1 MSGNWRELSGH
12 VVVCGLHGVGLR
24 TVEQLHLAGV
34 PVVVVDD
41 DPDPRLTRTVAGW
54 GVPHVRGSSRAQ
66 ETLLDAGLAGATAV
80 VCVEPD
86 DLHALETALLVRQLR
101 PDVRLAVQL
110 SNPAVGRAVADV
122 TGPGSVIDV
131 AALAAPSV
139 VEACLRRRTHPIEL
153 AGEVF
158 LAAEVTAA
166 ADGTLRELYG
176 DLAPIAVVA
185 GAPAETSEAA
195 ELLICPGRD
204 QEVRAGDRV
213 TALGTWANF
222 AGRDLDVGGRSG
234 TTVPA
239 GRTRRTRVGT
249 VISAGWIFVST
260 AFREIDR
267 SLRFTLSALLTLM
280 AVSVSVL
287 LIGYRKPDG
296 SRMSLLDA
304 LYFTVETVG
313 TIGYGDFSFAAQ
325 EPWLRAYAVGFMIT
339 GAMLAAISFAL
350 LTNLL
355 VSKRI
360 AESLGRR
367 DVGAMAGHVIV
378 VGLGAVGVRVVE
390 GLLAE
395 GREVVV
401 VDRDENNRYLG
412 QARALGVPVVVADA
426 TLRQTLQTVNLFS
439 ASAVAVLT
447 SDDLVNIETGL
458 AVRDQLGERW
468 TTVPV
473 VLRLF
478 DRQLAVTVEQSFGF
492 QHVRST
498 AALAAPWFVGAAL
511 GLDVLGTFYVEH
523 QPFLIATLS
532 VAAGGGLDGL
542 AMQDLSARTRVIAI
556 CRAAGNG
563 QLEHPPRSGTR
574 FGAGDR
580 AYLVGPYEE
589 LLQVLRRDALSP
601 TQVTAPAGSDAT
613 ATRRTVD

>member
-1 MSGNWRELSGH
+1 MSSTRRERTGH
-12 VVVCGLHGVGLR
+12 VIVCGLHGVGLR

-41 DPDPRLTRTVAGW
+41 DPDPRLTRTVSGW
-54 GVPHVRGSSRAQ
+54 GIPLVRGSSRATD
-66 ETLLDAGLAGATAV
+66 TLLDAGLPGATAV

-101 PDVRLAVQL
+101 PDVRLAVEL
-110 SNPAVGRAVADV
+110 SNAAVGRAVADV
-122 TGPGSVIDV
+122 TGAGSVIDV

-139 VEACLRRRTHPIEL
+139 VEACLERRTHPIDL
-153 AGEVF
+153 GGEEF
-158 LAAEVTAA
+158 LAAEVTAT

-176 DLAPIAVVA
+176 DLAPIAVV
-185 GAPAETSEAA
+185 PAEAGEEDA
-195 ELLICPGRD
+195 ELVVCPGRD
-204 QEVRAGDRV
+204 HAVRAGDRI
-213 TALGTWANF
+213 TALGTRSDF
-222 AGRDLDVGGRSG
+222 ADRGLKTSDTSR
-234 TTVPA
+234 TTGQRPHRPNPLMLARTMIRETDPA
-239 GRTRRTRVGT
+239 
-249 VISAGWIFVST
+249 
-260 AFREIDR
+260 
-267 SLRFTLSALLTLM
+267 LRFTISALITLM
-280 AVSVSVL
+280 ALSVCML

-325 EPWLRAYAVGFMIT
+325 DDWLRAYAVGFMIT

-355 VSKRI
+355 ISKRI
-360 AESLGRR
+360 AEALGRGE
-367 DVGAMAGHVIV
+367 VGKRSGHVIV
-378 VGLGAVGVRVVE
+378 VGLGAVGIRTVE

-395 GREVVV
+395 GRDVVV
-401 VDRDENNRYLG
+401 VDRDENNRYLA
-412 QARALGVPVVVADA
+412 QARALKVPVVIADA
-426 TLRQTLQTVNLFS
+426 TLPQTLQTVNLPS

-458 AVRDQLGERW
+458 VVRDQLGERW
-468 TTVPV
+468 SEVPV

-478 DRQLAVTVEQSFGF
+478 DRQLATTVERSFGF
-492 QHVRST
+492 GHVRST

-523 QPFLIATLS
+523 QPFLIAALS
-532 VAAGGGLDGL
+532 VATGGGLDGL

-556 CRAAGNG
+556 SRAAGK
-563 QLEHPPRSGTR
+563 LEHPPRSGTR

-601 TQVTAPAGSDAT
+601 SQIPQ
-613 ATRRTVD
+613 

>member
-1 MSGNWRELSGH
+1 MSSTPRERSGH
-12 VVVCGLHGVGLR
+12 VIVCGLHGVGLR

-41 DPDPRLTRTVAGW
+41 DPDPRLTRTVSAW
-54 GVPHVRGSSRAQ
+54 GIPLVRGSSRATD
-66 ETLLDAGLAGATAV
+66 TLLDAGLPGATAV

-139 VEACLRRRTHPIEL
+139 VEACLRRRTHPIDL
-153 AGEVF
+153 GGEEF
-158 LAAEVTAA
+158 LAAEVTAD
-166 ADGTLRELYG
+166 ADGTLRELFG
-176 DLAPIAVVA
+176 DLAPIAVV
-185 GAPAETSEAA
+185 PSEEA
-195 ELLICPGRD
+195 ELVVCPGRD
-204 QEVRAGDRV
+204 HRVRSGDRII
-213 TALGTWANF
+213 ALGTRPDF
-222 AGRDLDVGGRSG
+222 VGRGIRIPKDIREAPERPSRRAVF
-234 TTVPA
+234 TI
-239 GRTRRTRVGT
+239 RTFVRTM
-249 VISAGWIFVST
+249 
-260 AFREIDR
+260 FRETDR
-267 SLRFTLSALLTLM
+267 SLRFTLTALLTLM
-280 AVSVSVL
+280 ALSIGVL
-287 LIGYRKPDG
+287 LVGYRKPDG
-296 SRMSLLDA
+296 SHMSLLDA

-325 EPWLRAYAVGFMIT
+325 QVWLRGYAVGFMIT

-355 VSKRI
+355 ISKRI

-378 VGLGAVGVRVVE
+378 IGLGAVGIRTVE

-401 VDRDENNRYLG
+401 VDRDENNRYLS
-412 QARALGVPVVVADA
+412 QARALKVPVVIADA
-426 TLRQTLQTVNLFS
+426 TLPQTLQAVNLHS
-439 ASAVAVLT
+439 AAAVAVLT

-458 AVRDQLGERW
+458 SVRDQLGERW
-468 TTVPV
+468 GSVPV

-478 DRQLAVTVEQSFGF
+478 DRQLATTVEHSFGF
-492 QHVRST
+492 DHVRST

-523 QPFLIATLS
+523 QPFLIAALS
-532 VAAGGGLDGL
+532 VATGGGLDGL
-542 AMQDLSARTRVIAI
+542 AMQGLSARTRVIAI
-556 CRAAGNG
+556 SRAAGDRA
-563 QLEHPPRSGTR
+563 LEHPPRSGTR

-601 TQVTAPAGSDAT
+601 AQIGGSE
-613 ATRRTVD
+613 RS

>member
-1 MSGNWRELSGH
+1 MSRSWRERAGH
-12 VVVCGLHGVGLR
+12 VVVCGLDGVGLR

-41 DPDPRLTRTVAGW
+41 DPDPRLTRIVEGW
-54 GVPHVRGSSRAQ
+54 GIPLIRGSSRTH
-66 ETLLDAGLAGATAV
+66 ETLLDAGLAGAAAV

-101 PDVRLAVQL
+101 PDVRLAVEL
-110 SNPAVGRAVADV
+110 SNPAVGRAVAQV

-131 AALAAPSV
+131 AAVAAPSV

-153 AGEVF
+153 AGEQF
-158 LAAEVTAA
+158 LAAEVIATAS
-166 ADGTLRELYG
+166 GTLRELYG
-176 DLAPIAVVA
+176 DLAPIAVV
-185 GAPAETSEAA
+185 TEAA
-195 ELLICPGRD
+195 DGPEVLICPGRD
-204 QEVRAGDRV
+204 EEVGAGDRV
-213 TALGTWANF
+213 TALGTSENF
-222 AGRDLDVGGRSG
+222 ADQGLDVRDRRRGSGVPAAGRSR
-234 TTVPA
+234 A
-239 GRTRRTRVGT
+239 GRARK
-249 VISAGWIFVST
+249 
-260 AFREIDR
+260 AFRALRMLMATTFRETDR
-267 SLRFTLSALLTLM
+267 SLRFTLCALLTLM
-280 AVSVSVL
+280 AISICVL
-287 LIGYRKPDG
+287 LVGYRKPDG

-304 LYFTVETVG
+304 VYFTVETVG

-325 EPWLRAYAVGFMIT
+325 HTLLRAYAVGFMIS

-367 DVGAMAGHVIV
+367 DVGTMAGHVIV
-378 VGLGAVGVRVVE
+378 VGVGAVGVRVVE

-412 QARALGVPVVVADA
+412 HVRALGVPIVVADA
-426 TLRQTLQTVNLFS
+426 TQSQTLQAVNLFS
-439 ASAVAVLT
+439 ASAVAILT

-458 AVRDQLGERW
+458 AVRDQLDERW

-478 DRQLAVTVEQSFGF
+478 DRQLAQTVERSFGF
-492 QHVRST
+492 RHVRST

-523 QPFLIATLS
+523 QPFLIAALS
-532 VAAGGGLDGL
+532 VATGGGLDGL
-542 AMQDLSARTRVIAI
+542 AMQDLSARTRVIGI
-556 CRAAGNG
+556 SRAAGDG
-563 QLEHPPRSGTR
+563 RLEHPPRSGTR
-574 FGAGDR
+574 FSAGDR

-601 TQVTAPAGSDAT
+601 TQLAPVRGGSEAPASPGIG
-613 ATRRTVD
+613 

>member
-1 MSGNWRELSGH
+1 MSSTWRDRTGH

-54 GVPHVRGSSRAQ
+54 GIPLVRGGSRTA
-66 ETLLDAGLAGATAV
+66 ETLLDAGLAGAAAV

-110 SNPAVGRAVADV
+110 SNAAVGRAVAQV
-122 TGPGSVIDV
+122 TGEGSVIDV
-131 AALAAPSV
+131 AAVAAPSV

-153 AGEVF
+153 DDEQF
-158 LAAEVTAA
+158 LAAEVVAGK
-166 ADGTLRELYG
+166 DGTLRELFG
-176 DLAPIAVVA
+176 DLAPIAVVTD
-185 GAPAETSEAA
+185 GPEVV
-195 ELLICPGRD
+195 ICPGRD
-204 QEVRAGDRV
+204 EKVSKGDRV
-213 TALGTWANF
+213 TALGTSEKF
-222 AGRDLDVGGRSG
+222 AEQGQQVDQGQQIKKR
-234 TTVPA
+234 TPA
-239 GRTRRTRVGT
+239 RTKKSKTKRLMATLL
-249 VISAGWIFVST
+249 
-260 AFREIDR
+260 RETDR
-267 SLRFTLSALLTLM
+267 SLQFTLGALLTLC
-280 AVSVSVL
+280 AISVCVL
-287 LIGYRKPDG
+287 LLGYRKPDG
-296 SRMSLLDA
+296 SHMTLLDA
-304 LYFTVETVG
+304 VYFTVETVG
-313 TIGYGDFSFAAQ
+313 TIGYGDFYFADQ
-325 EPWLRAYAVGFMIT
+325 QTWLRAYAVGFMIT

-355 VSKRI
+355 ISKRI

-367 DVGAMAGHVIV
+367 DVGSMAGHVIV
-378 VGLGAVGVRVVE
+378 VGVGSVGVRVVE

-412 QARALGVPVVVADA
+412 QVRALGVPVMVADA
-426 TLRQTLQTVNLFS
+426 TLRQTLHTVNLNT
-439 ASAVAVLT
+439 ASAVAILT

-458 AVRDQLGERW
+458 AVRDELGERW
-468 TTVPV
+468 KGVPV

-478 DRQLAVTVEQSFGF
+478 DRQLAMTVERSFGF
-492 QHVRST
+492 KYVRST

-532 VAAGGGLDGL
+532 VAPGGGLDGL

-556 CRAAGNG
+556 NRAAGNG
-563 QLEHPPRSGTR
+563 TLEHPPRSGTR
-574 FGAGDR
+574 FSAGDR
-580 AYLVGPYEE
+580 AYIVGPYEE
-589 LLQVLRRDALSP
+589 LMQVLRRDALSP
-601 TQVTAPAGSDAT
+601 TQVTVHHS
-613 ATRRTVD
+613 

>member
-1 MSGNWRELSGH
+1 MSRTWREQAGH
-12 VVVCGLHGVGLR
+12 VVVCGLDGVGLR

-41 DPDPRLTRTVAGW
+41 DPDPRLTRIVAGW
-54 GVPHVRGSSRAQ
+54 GIPLVRGSSRTQ
-66 ETLLDAGLAGATAV
+66 ETLLEAGLAGAAAV

-86 DLHALETALLVRQLR
+86 DLHALETALLVRQVR
-101 PDVRLAVQL
+101 PDVRLAVEL
-110 SNPAVGRAVADV
+110 SNPAVGRAVAQV

-131 AALAAPSV
+131 AAVAAPSV

-153 AGEVF
+153 AGEQF
-158 LAAEVTAA
+158 FAAEVTATA
-166 ADGTLRELYG
+166 NGTLRELYG
-176 DLAPIAVVA
+176 DLAPIAVVT
-185 GAPAETSEAA
+185 ETGEGP
-195 ELLICPGRD
+195 EVTICPGRD
-204 QEVRAGDRV
+204 EEVRAGDRV
-213 TALGTWANF
+213 TALGTSENF
-222 AGRDLDVGGRSG
+222 ADRGLEIGDRRHRTGPTKTGN
-234 TTVPA
+234 PA
-239 GRTRRTRVGT
+239 VARVRQ
-249 VISAGWIFVST
+249 AQK
-260 AFREIDR
+260 AFRTALMLMATTFRETDR

-280 AVSVSVL
+280 AISIGVL
-287 LIGYRKPDG
+287 LAGYRKPDG
-296 SRMSLLDA
+296 THMSLLDA

-325 EPWLRAYAVGFMIT
+325 HVWLRAYAVGFMIT

-378 VGLGAVGVRVVE
+378 VGVGAVGVRVVE

-401 VDRDENNRYLG
+401 VDRDENNRYLSHV
-412 QARALGVPVVVADA
+412 RALGVPVIVADA
-426 TLRQTLQTVNLFS
+426 TLRQTLHTVNLFS
-439 ASAVAVLT
+439 ASAVAILT

-458 AVRDQLGERW
+458 AVRDQLGDRW
-468 TTVPV
+468 LTVPV

-478 DRQLAVTVEQSFGF
+478 DRQLAQTVERSFDF

-523 QPFLIATLS
+523 QPFLIAAIS
-532 VAAGGGLDGL
+532 VATGGGLDGL

-556 CRAAGNG
+556 NRAADDGS
-563 QLEHPPRSGTR
+563 LEHPPRSDTR
-574 FGAGDR
+574 FAAGDR
-580 AYLVGPYEE
+580 AYIVGPYEE

-601 TQVTAPAGSDAT
+601 IQITAPLEGSNAPT
-613 ATRRTVD
+613 SP